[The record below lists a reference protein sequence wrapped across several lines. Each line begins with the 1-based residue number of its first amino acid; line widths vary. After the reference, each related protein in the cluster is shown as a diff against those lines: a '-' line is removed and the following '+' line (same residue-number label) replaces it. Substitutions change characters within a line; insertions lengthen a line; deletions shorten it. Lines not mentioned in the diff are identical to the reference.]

1 MILIYYYY
9 YYYYYYDYYYY
20 YYYHHQCISRPN
32 NLRDFIE
39 TMKDKFLVD
48 YDYLFDRNPR

>member
-9 YYYYYYDYYYY
+9 FYYYYYYY

-32 NLRDFIE
+32 NLRDFKE

-48 YDYLFDRNPR
+48 YDYPFDRNPR